1 MKKVK
6 EVFDAS
12 AARQEIA
19 ELVGY
24 GNGQCSPD
32 DTQWV
37 IQQLLIQEIK
47 RLRQEQYRLS
57 YAVQNY
63 LCVFEKQH
71 GKLSI

>member
-1 MKKVK
+1 MKNSR
-6 EVFDAS
+6 EVFNAS

-24 GNGQCSPD
+24 GNGQCSAD

-47 RLRQEQYRLS
+47 RLRQDNARLN

-63 LCVFEKQH
+63 LQVFEKQH
-71 GKLSI
+71 GKLTI

>member
-6 EVFDAS
+6 EVFNAS

-24 GNGQCSPD
+24 GQGQWGSN

-47 RLRQEQYRLS
+47 RLRQEQARLN

-63 LCVFEKQH
+63 LQVFEKQY
-71 GKLSI
+71 GK